1 MSVMRAKTVPTTR
14 AVTTVTMVTIA
25 TMAGMVTIAKTVRT
39 STIAIMVTIS
49 RTVATSRTANVQN
62 GYNGHDKFFVPR
74 QTGKGLILPEDPFW
88 WPTPERR
95 WSIPGDAFPHPQLCR
110 HTVCR
115 ELVWRT
121 YTTAQALPTTKQVE
135 LFRAKEFATAVL
147 LDHDKAFVA
156 RSWRPRM
163 SPSQAPPSI
172 RSIPMSSLQTLR
184 RSYPST
190 HQHQQ

>member
-14 AVTTVTMVTIA
+14 AVTTVTIVTMA

-39 STIAIMVTIS
+39 GTIAIMVTMS
-49 RTVATSRTANVQN
+49 KTVVTYKTANVQN

-74 QTGKGLILPEDPFW
+74 QTGKGLILPEDLFW

-95 WSIPGDAFPHPQLCR
+95 WSIPGDAFPHPQMCR
-110 HTVCR
+110 HTVYR

-121 YTTAQALPTTKQVE
+121 YTTAQALPITKQVE
-135 LFRAKEFATAVL
+135 LFCAKEFATAVL
-147 LDHDKAFVA
+147 VDDDKAFVA

-163 SPSQAPPSI
+163 SPS
-172 RSIPMSSLQTLR
+172 
-184 RSYPST
+184 
-190 HQHQQ
+190 